1 MEKHFCDLSTCGKEI
16 KEREFSLR
24 LVSSNGSLIKRY
36 GLQFSTRD
44 SGNFA
49 YFEFCTED
57 CLVLFTKG
65 KIDDARLSSSDYKL
79 SHMEL
84 VL

>member
-1 MEKHFCDLSTCGKEI
+1 MEKHFCDLPSCGKEI
-16 KEREFSLR
+16 KERKFSLR
-24 LVSSNGSLIKRY
+24 IVSSNESLIKRY
-36 GLQFSTRD
+36 NLKFSTRD

-57 CLVLFTKG
+57 CLALFTKR
-65 KIDDARLSSSDYKL
+65 KIDDAKLSSSNYEL
-79 SHMEL
+79 SHLEL

>member
-16 KEREFSLR
+16 QDRKFSLR
-24 LVSSNGSLIKRY
+24 LVSSNKSLIERY

-57 CLVLFTKG
+57 CLVAFTKN
-65 KIDDARLSSSDYKL
+65 KIDDARLSSSDYT
-79 SHMEL
+79 MTDVEL

>member
-1 MEKHFCDLSTCGKEI
+1 MEKHFCDLSSCGKEI
-16 KEREFSLR
+16 KDRVFSLR
-24 LVSSNGSLIKRY
+24 LVSSNESLIKRY
-36 GLQFSTRD
+36 NLKFSTRD

-57 CLVLFTKG
+57 CLALFTKR
-65 KIDDARLSSSDYKL
+65 KIDDAKLSSSNYEL
-79 SHMEL
+79 SHLEL